1 MEIKIIDVMKK
12 REKERI
18 DSCLRKLGI
27 AERIFPFSPLFQ
39 ITPFSFF
46 FIVCRSFP
54 SSSPSPSSSLH
65 MLQQILK
72 GNRRIPPLLPLL
84 FPCLSTQPSSGKI
97 GKDNIGIHVDGD
109 TTKGVDLREGGR
121 RGRRERRK
129 KDYDQ

>member
-1 MEIKIIDVMKK
+1 
-12 REKERI
+12 
-18 DSCLRKLGI
+18 
-27 AERIFPFSPLFQ
+27 
-39 ITPFSFF
+39 
-46 FIVCRSFP
+46 
-54 SSSPSPSSSLH
+54 

-84 FPCLSTQPSSGKI
+84 SPCLSTQPSSGKI

-109 TTKGVDLREGGR
+109 TTEGVHLREGGR